1 MNDSKMI
8 LVPQKRAGLYLI
20 ISSAVP
26 RGDQIDCISVLIT
39 SNPKTVEIYSCIE
52 QTLVQTVNLM
62 I

>member
-8 LVPQKRAGLYLI
+8 LVPKKRAGLYLI
-20 ISSAVP
+20 ISPSVP